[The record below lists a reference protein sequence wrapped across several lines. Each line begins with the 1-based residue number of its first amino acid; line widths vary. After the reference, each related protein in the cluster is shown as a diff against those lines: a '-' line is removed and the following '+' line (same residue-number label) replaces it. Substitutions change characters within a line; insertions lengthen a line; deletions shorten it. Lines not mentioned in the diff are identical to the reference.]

1 MARTQSWAANLLATG
16 LAVAGWG
23 YFLYQG
29 VIDPLGGIN
38 TLVAAVRHF
47 QPDAGGDRPDPVHRR
62 AVQDEA
68 RSVTPGITLAP
79 TVWLIICTLTAG
91 WQKLF
96 HSDPADRLP
105 VACGEIL
112 GGGRRGQV
120 LAPAKTMEEMQRVI
134 FNDYVDAGLT
144 AIFILVVLAMMVAGV
159 VTIRKAIANPN
170 KTTRETGDDLPGLQP
185 VKA

>member
-1 MARTQSWAANLLATG
+1 M
-16 LAVAGWG
+16 
-23 YFLYQG
+23 
-29 VIDPLGGIN
+29 
-38 TLVAAVRHF
+38 
-47 QPDAGGDRPDPVHRR
+47 
-62 AVQDEA
+62 
-68 RSVTPGITLAP
+68 
-79 TVWLIICTLTAG
+79 
-91 WQKLF
+91 
-96 HSDPADRLP
+96 
-105 VACGEIL
+105 
-112 GGGRRGQV
+112 